1 MCVILLVVYEEL
13 KMCVFF
19 EWCYFIVCWIV
30 DDRNLYCVE
39 ILIIIFIM
47 NFFCFDI
54 FLWVL
59 IIDVIEKNN
68 MFVSFRYILYM
79 YVRIIIFYNIE
90 YVRLEFI
97 EYFINCYLCWCYLY
111 IFFFNFMLN
120 ILFWNM

>member
-59 IIDVIEKNN
+59 IIDVIEKK
-68 MFVSFRYILYM
+68 
-79 YVRIIIFYNIE
+79 
-90 YVRLEFI
+90 
-97 EYFINCYLCWCYLY
+97 
-111 IFFFNFMLN
+111 
-120 ILFWNM
+120 